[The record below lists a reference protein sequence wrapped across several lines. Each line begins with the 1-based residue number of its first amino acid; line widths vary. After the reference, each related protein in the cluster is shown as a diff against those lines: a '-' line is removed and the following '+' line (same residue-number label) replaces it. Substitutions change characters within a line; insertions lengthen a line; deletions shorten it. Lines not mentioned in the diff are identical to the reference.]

1 MPEELTPEAL
11 QARTFEVLR
20 HIALQAS
27 RQTPLLLV
35 VEDAHWI
42 DRTSEAFLTSLAE
55 VISGEPILLLFTYR
69 PGYRPTWIG
78 SPNAT
83 QIALSPLSPDE
94 SLNVVRAV
102 MRSEEVPADVAAS
115 ILARAE
121 GNPFFLEEL
130 ARAAGRP
137 DALGAATTSLE
148 AVLSARIEALP
159 EACRRVLRTASVLG
173 RHFSRRL
180 LDGVWTSPES
190 PEPQLRELKRLDLLH
205 ERVRLD
211 DASYSFKHALIQ
223 EAAYEGLSASERQA
237 LHAAV
242 ARTLEALHAGRPDE
256 ACELIAHHYLRS
268 AETEKALSYL
278 ELSNRKAAR
287 ASAMAE
293 AKGYFDE
300 AMKLLDRRPD
310 TAETRRRRI
319 ALVVDQVL
327 AMTLLFRF
335 DEYREL
341 LQRHESM
348 AMALEE
354 AGLRGAFLAAR
365 GVCEWAVGEYDRAI
379 GTFAQAAELCEAA
392 GYADGAALAYSVRQ
406 WAHLYKGDYEAVL
419 ALLPSVARVLDGRSS
434 PRWRA
439 YALGAASR
447 ACTYRGLWDQATD
460 FAREELALAERFAD
474 DSLAAHAAL
483 TLALAEAVR
492 GDLEHAVE
500 HGELALRKASTPADR
515 TWANAILGL
524 GLVPGRRTGAGR
536 RGSGPHRGAVARG
549 ALAGR
554 RVLRGVAE
562 RGVPHDGRP
571 RPGQPGRGRVSAD
584 RRAAR
589 HEVPHRLGPPP
600 SGRGGQARA
609 IRRRPRLTSSGA
621 SACWRRSR
629 PRTSWPWPMPVTVGC
644 CVTRVGSNPR
654 ASTSGGRCRSW
665 SGWGPCASPSAS
677 AGTWPGSSHSRTTG
691 LQSVNAACSIARV

>member
-1 MPEELTPEAL
+1 M
-11 QARTFEVLR
+11 
-20 HIALQAS
+20 
-27 RQTPLLLV
+27 
-35 VEDAHWI
+35 
-42 DRTSEAFLTSLAE
+42 
-55 VISGEPILLLFTYR
+55 
-69 PGYRPTWIG
+69 
-78 SPNAT
+78 
-83 QIALSPLSPDE
+83 SPDE

-102 MRSEEVPADVAAS
+102 MRSEQVPADMAAS

-268 AETEKALSYL
+268 AETEKALEYL
-278 ELSNRKAAR
+278 ELSNRKATR

-293 AKGYFDE
+293 AKGYFEE

-354 AGLRGAFLAAR
+354 PGLRGSFLGAR

-379 GTFAQAAELCEAA
+379 GTFAQAASLCEEA
-392 GYADGAALAYSVRQ
+392 GDADRAALAYSVRQ
-406 WAHLYKGDYEAVL
+406 WAHLYKGEYEAAL

-434 PRWRA
+434 PRWRRTRWGPPA
-439 YALGAASR
+439 RVHLPRSMGSGDRLRARAGAGPL
-447 ACTYRGLWDQATD
+447 RGRQPGP
-460 FAREELALAERFAD
+460 
-474 DSLAAHAAL
+474 HAA
-483 TLALAEAVR
+483 
-492 GDLEHAVE
+492 
-500 HGELALRKASTPADR
+500 
-515 TWANAILGL
+515 
-524 GLVPGRRTGAGR
+524 RRW
-536 RGSGPHRGAVARG
+536 PW
-549 ALAGR
+549 
-554 RVLRGVAE
+554 
-562 RGVPHDGRP
+562 P
-571 RPGQPGRGRVSAD
+571 RPSAETSNT
-584 RRAAR
+584 RSSTASSRCAR
-589 HEVPHRLGPPP
+589 P
-600 SGRGGQARA
+600 
-609 IRRRPRLTSSGA
+609 RRPRT
-621 SACWRRSR
+621 R
-629 PRTSWPWPMPVTVGC
+629 PGRMPSWPGPGAWPTIRAGVSVLGPSWNARAPCAGGPESS
-644 CVTRVGSNPR
+644 TRSGWAR
-654 ASTSGGRCRSW
+654 STS
-665 SGWGPCASPSAS
+665 
-677 AGTWPGSSHSRTTG
+677 
-691 LQSVNAACSIARV
+691 